1 MNPTVFASIV
11 AAAIVVCV
19 LAILA
24 LVYLLLRVRLE
35 SLLQRRLDPQAHA
48 VARDFGVAGTAP
60 MIETMAR
67 SGKAIE
73 QMIDTEG
80 ESGRLMIQAGW
91 RSAKA
96 RLFWYAFQA
105 AMPVVLFAGILLFW
119 TFSESPART
128 LVDRK
133 STRLNSSH

>member
-11 AAAIVVCV
+11 AAAIVACV

-60 MIETMAR
+60 MMETMAC
-67 SGKAIE
+67 SGKAIG
-73 QMIDTEG
+73 QMTVHQRIG
-80 ESGRLMIQAGW
+80 RGSGW
-91 RSAKA
+91 AKSVSRGRYQWLA
-96 RLFWYAFQA
+96 V
-105 AMPVVLFAGILLFW
+105 P
-119 TFSESPART
+119 
-128 LVDRK
+128 K
-133 STRLNSSH
+133 KNKKK